1 MNRHKSLIVR
11 LLRRFAARWD
21 SAPVTRRQGCLRY
34 RVARTTTQLMSQNNT
49 LRSQTCL
56 RACLKMRFGVPP
68 LGGAALKPPKGGTPN
83 RPHRVSMVLCGV
95 EEWRGGVK
103 AGRNGVRPFRLP
115 VSEYPA
121 IRFVSTPRSSNR
133 TCPFRA
139 SGFRSRDFR
148 RSLTSGWRSLGP
160 VVAIPSPGADTGAR
174 GASHSRPDSAV
185 CHSTTDAAD
194 AVRGCPPPGKLG

>member
-1 MNRHKSLIVR
+1 MDLRLRSNSENIREQGEARRPFPRKPSGRRVFCPWPALARSLQPAAGRCARPRPPWPQPKSL
-11 LLRRFAARWD
+11 AA
-21 SAPVTRRQGCLRY
+21 APLV
-34 RVARTTTQLMSQNNT
+34 V
-49 LRSQTCL
+49 
-56 RACLKMRFGVPP
+56 
-68 LGGAALKPPKGGTPN
+68 
-83 RPHRVSMVLCGV
+83 CGV

-103 AGRNGVRPFRLP
+103 AGRNCVRPFRLP

-139 SGFRSRDFR
+139 SGFRSRDFM

-185 CHSTTDAAD
+185 CHSTTVAAD